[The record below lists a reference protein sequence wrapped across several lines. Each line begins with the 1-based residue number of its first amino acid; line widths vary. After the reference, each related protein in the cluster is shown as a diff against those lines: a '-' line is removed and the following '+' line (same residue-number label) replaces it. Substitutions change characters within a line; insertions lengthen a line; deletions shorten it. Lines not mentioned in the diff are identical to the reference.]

1 MGVELVSPMRTV
13 PDQDDLGVACVCVAW
28 ELRVRTV
35 GASTEE
41 HVPIASMIGSY
52 EDEAQERRCAWAAKS
67 SFSLIDS
74 VTILRAADW
83 NGLRAFSANLSGVLV
98 RSYVENA
105 EAYVP
110 VLATFMLKLAVGW
123 VEPGAA
129 DDVH

>member
-83 NGLRAFSANLSGVLV
+83 NGLRAFNANLSGVLV
-98 RSYVENA
+98 RSYVGKCRGVCA
-105 EAYVP
+105 DACDIYAQACGG
-110 VLATFMLKLAVGW
+110 LG
-123 VEPGAA
+123 GARCGG
-129 DDVH
+129 